1 MTPNAQPAIGHRRR
15 PNLAQVVIGDI
26 SDRIRRG
33 LLRPG
38 DRLSTEIA
46 VMADYGVSRTVVR
59 EAISH
64 LQAAGMVETR
74 HGVGT
79 FVRAQAG
86 SGMDSI
92 ITVLDVLDVLE
103 LRISMETEAASLAA
117 ARRSEQDVRD
127 LGAALAQMQRGMAD
141 GSEAV
146 EADTR
151 FHRLIAQATGNRH
164 FCDILDQLGESMI
177 PRSRVDTPGLA
188 QAGRADYLDRVNR
201 EHDAIFTAIV
211 RRDPDAA
218 RAAMRIHLSNS
229 RERLRQ
235 TSEQIS

>member
-1 MTPNAQPAIGHRRR
+1 MMPTAQPATGHLRR
-15 PNLAQVVIGDI
+15 PNLAHVVIEDI

-38 DRLSTEIA
+38 DKLSAETT

-64 LQAAGMVETR
+64 LQAAGLVETR

-79 FVRAQAG
+79 FIREQVGRPVE
-86 SGMDSI
+86 SVV
-92 ITVLDVLDVLE
+92 TVLDVLDVLE

-127 LGAALAQMQRGMAD
+127 LGAALAQMKRGMAD
-141 GSEAV
+141 GSESV

-164 FCDILDQLGESMI
+164 FGDILDQLGESMI
-177 PRSRVDTPGLA
+177 PRARVDTPGLA
-188 QAGRADYLDRVNR
+188 QSGRDDYLERVNR
-201 EHDAIFTAIV
+201 EHEDIFTAIV
-211 RRDPDAA
+211 RGDPDAA

-235 TSEQIS
+235 TSEQIT